1 MARKFSKQSEKAL
14 AIAVN
19 RYNSMRTRYIKSGG
33 KTVAPRVSTKELKA
47 EAENTQAL
55 RQIIKRLNDYKKVA
69 DFETEK
75 VQGYKF
81 ATTKGERRTIARLD
95 KAMRAVYKKEI
106 KKLEAQ
112 KTTASGPELINK
124 IIPGIQELKTKP
136 TVISQIPSRKYLER
150 ARERY
155 EREQRSYKKYGE
167 LEPPTVTLDHY
178 LAAFLAVGLENVPGG
193 ANVYYRL
200 ANMTADEWAEFV
212 ENNEGLADI
221 DGYMY
226 DVGVSG
232 AEKVNAISAAL
243 GMDIDSSML
252 L

>member
-33 KTVAPRVSTKELKA
+33 KTIAPRVTTAELKA

-55 RQIIKRLNDYKKVA
+55 RQIIKRLNDYKKVT

-75 VQGYKF
+75 VQGYRF
-81 ATTKGERRTIARLD
+81 ATTKGERRTVTRLD
-95 KAMRAVYKKEI
+95 KAMRRVYQKEI

-112 KTTASGPELINK
+112 KATASGPELINK
-124 IIPGIQELKTKP
+124 ILPSIQELKTKP

-150 ARERY
+150 TKERY
-155 EREQRSYKKYGE
+155 EREQRSYRQYGE

-193 ANVYYRL
+193 VEVYHWL
-200 ANMTADEWAEFV
+200 ANLTNEQWAEFV
-212 ENNEGLADI
+212 EKYEGLVDI
-221 DGYMY
+221 DGFIY
-226 DVGVSG
+226 DVGISG
-232 AEKVNAISAAL
+232 VEKVNSISAAL
-243 GMDIDSSML
+243 GMDIDSSGL
-252 L
+252 I